1 MDDDMALGAI
11 VYPAV
16 QIDVINQTLWPEF
29 PYQRLDDS
37 IDVWMPMAYFTFR
50 DDESGYRDAFRYSDE
65 SVARL
70 REHLDDDE
78 AEVHLIGGLADLH
91 HAGRHPGL
99 PPRGAAYRLRR
110 VVGVRLRDHL
120 LGRLAVSPG
129 GRRRRADRAATQPA
143 EVPELWIGDR
153 RRP

>member
-1 MDDDMALGAI
+1 MPDLIERNKRVVELARRTRAVMDDDMALGAI

-50 DDESGYRDAFRYSDE
+50 DEESGYRDAFRYSDE
-65 SVARL
+65 SVSRL

-78 AEVHLIGGLADLH
+78 AEVHLIGGLADLTTP
-91 HAGRHPGL
+91 ADIQGFLRAVRRTDSVGWSVYDFATTSS
-99 PPRGAAYRLRR
+99 AAWPYLRR
-110 VVGVRLRDHL
+110 G
-120 LGRLAVSPG
+120 LASS
-129 GRRRRADRAATQPA
+129 
-143 EVPELWIGDR
+143 
-153 RRP
+153 